1 MTQTKPQTVDE
12 YLAQLPPNRLATVS
26 ALRQLILQNLPD
38 GYQETIL
45 FGMINYVIP
54 LETYPVT
61 YNKQP
66 LSYVALAS
74 QTHYVSLYLMG
85 IYADD
90 SSRQWFLDQYA
101 ASGKKLDLGKACLRF
116 KTLDDLP
123 LDLVAQAV
131 ARTSVADF
139 ISLYEASRRQTRS
152 SGSRRRPKSSPE
164 KAA

>member
-1 MTQTKPQTVDE
+1 MTQPQTVDQ
-12 YLAQLPPNRLATVS
+12 YLAQLPPQRREAAS

-74 QTHYVSLYLMG
+74 QKNLHL
-85 IYADD
+85 
-90 SSRQWFLDQYA
+90 SSISWASTPTTPRASWFLDQYA

-139 ISLYEASRRQTRS
+139 IRLYEASRPPARKPRS
-152 SGSRRRPKSSPE
+152 RPKSSPE

>member
-1 MTQTKPQTVDE
+1 MPQAKPQTVDE
-12 YLAQLPPNRLATVS
+12 YLAQLPPSRLETIA
-26 ALRQLILQNLPD
+26 ALRQLILQHLPD

-61 YNKQP
+61 YNRQP
-66 LSYVALAS
+66 CPTSPSPPRRTTFPYTSWAS
-74 QTHYVSLYLMG
+74 TPTTSPG
-85 IYADD
+85 SG
-90 SSRQWFLDQYA
+90 SSTKYA

-123 LDLVAQAV
+123 LDLIAQAV

-139 ISLYEASRRQTRS
+139 IKLYEASRRQTR
-152 SGSRRRPKSSPE
+152 GSRSRPRPKSSPE
-164 KAA
+164 KAT

>member
-90 SSRQWFLDQYA
+90 ASRQWFLDQYA

-139 ISLYEASRRQTRS
+139 ISLYEASRRQTRG
-152 SGSRRRPKSSPE
+152 SGPRRRPKSSPE

>member
-1 MTQTKPQTVDE
+1 MTQTADQ
-12 YLAQLPPNRLATVS
+12 YLTRLPPQRREAVS

-38 GYQETIL
+38 GYEETIL

-74 QTHYVSLYLMG
+74 QKNYISLYLMG
-85 IYADD
+85 IYADE
-90 SSRQWFLDQYA
+90 SSRQWFLDRYR

-116 KTLDDLP
+116 KSLDDLP
-123 LDLVAQAV
+123 LDLVARAV

-139 ISLYEASRRQTRS
+139 IRLYEASRPPA
-152 SGSRRRPKSSPE
+152 RRPRSRPKPRPE
-164 KAA
+164 KSA

>member
-1 MTQTKPQTVDE
+1 MPQPKPQTVDE
-12 YLAQLPPNRLATVS
+12 YLAQLPPSRLETIA
-26 ALRQLILQNLPD
+26 ALRQLILQHLPD

-61 YNKQP
+61 YNRQP

-74 QTHYVSLYLMG
+74 QKNYISLYPMG
-85 IYADD
+85 IYSDD
-90 SSRQWFLDQYA
+90 TSRRWFLDQYA

-123 LDLVAQAV
+123 LDLIAQAV

-139 ISLYEASRRQTRS
+139 IKLYEAARLQTR
-152 SGSRRRPKSSPE
+152 GARSRSRPKSSPE
-164 KAA
+164 KAT

>member
-1 MTQTKPQTVDE
+1 MTTPQTADQ
-12 YLAQLPPNRLATVS
+12 YLAQLPPQRREAVA

-38 GYQETIL
+38 GYEETIL

-54 LETYPVT
+54 LATYPVT

-66 LSYVALAS
+66 LSYVALVS
-74 QTHYVSLYLMG
+74 QKNYISLYLMG

-90 SSRQWFLDQYA
+90 FFRQWFLDQYR

-116 KTLDDLP
+116 KSLDDLP
-123 LDLVAQAV
+123 LDLVARAV
-131 ARTSVADF
+131 ARTPVADF
-139 ISLYEASRRQTRS
+139 IRLYEASRPPARKPRS
-152 SGSRRRPKSSPE
+152 RPKSSAD